1 MFDKENKKM
10 ANRLPKRN
18 NSSFK
23 PLKLKP
29 SGVFVAFL
37 VMIRSAAKK

>member
-1 MFDKENKKM
+1 MFDKE
-10 ANRLPKRN
+10 KRK
-18 NSSFK
+18 SFK